1 MDGNLIKSRDD
12 LRNFIKIFPHSFLLH
27 QHQTTH
33 TGSPQA
39 ADNTCKKFSVCNA
52 ICVKIKLF
60 AAFPPSPFSHFSVTV
75 LALATVDGKKVIFD
89 VLIECEFTLHN
100 IFGFGFIRKSATS
113 GCSISNHAQ
122 NRQSFVF
129 ATKLKALSDRPG
141 MVAK

>member
-1 MDGNLIKSRDD
+1 MGILSSRVMICAI
-12 LRNFIKIFPHSFLLH
+12 LSKIFLIQFYCTSTSRPTQARLKLITRVKSFR
-27 QHQTTH
+27 
-33 TGSPQA
+33 
-39 ADNTCKKFSVCNA
+39 
-52 ICVKIKLF
+52 CVTRYASKIKLF

-113 GCSISNHAQ
+113 GCSISKHAQ

-129 ATKLKALSDRPG
+129 ATKIKALSDRPG